1 MKKWFRLLLVLATL
15 SACTPERYSPFP
27 DSGRFAG
34 RREGLEGLGY
44 EKVMII
50 YTEGYNNLTV
60 DIEENLR
67 QLDEGYIPGMN
78 DKQALL
84 VYAHNALGRVDYSS
98 EVEPV
103 VYRIYSHYDK
113 IIRDT
118 IRRYPSDELSVK
130 PERVKDVLSF
140 IKQEFSSQSY
150 GLVFNSHASGWIPK
164 GYDSSSDD
172 VNPWSISPSWIGSEF
187 EGSYTNDHNLDV
199 DEFAQAI
206 PMHLDYIV
214 FDCCLMGGVETNYSL
229 REKTN
234 YIVAAPTEVISE
246 GFDYYKMTE
255 KLLKPH
261 ESVDLKGVCVDFFE
275 KFANGSYATVALY
288 DCSKMDELAKACKK
302 VFSNHP
308 DNTVLNVN
316 PRDVQDY
323 NYSFSYHYDFRDIL
337 AKMGASTEELAEID
351 AILEELVIYKNAT
364 PYFINTAINP
374 LTYSGM
380 SMYLPT
386 SSRDVLN
393 SLYKETPWNKA
404 TGLLK

>member
-1 MKKWFRLLLVLATL
+1 MKKWFRLLLLLAAL

-27 DSGRFAG
+27 DSSRFAG
-34 RREGLEGLGY
+34 RREGMEGLGY

-84 VYAHNALGRVDYSS
+84 VYAHNARGRVDYSS

-140 IKQEFSSQSY
+140 IKQEFPSQSY

-199 DEFAQAI
+199 DEFAKAI

-214 FDCCLMGGVETNYSL
+214 FDCCLMGGVE
-229 REKTN
+229 
-234 YIVAAPTEVISE
+234 IP
-246 GFDYYKMTE
+246 
-255 KLLKPH
+255 
-261 ESVDLKGVCVDFFE
+261 
-275 KFANGSYATVALY
+275 
-288 DCSKMDELAKACKK
+288 
-302 VFSNHP
+302 
-308 DNTVLNVN
+308 
-316 PRDVQDY
+316 
-323 NYSFSYHYDFRDIL
+323 
-337 AKMGASTEELAEID
+337 
-351 AILEELVIYKNAT
+351 
-364 PYFINTAINP
+364 
-374 LTYSGM
+374 
-380 SMYLPT
+380 
-386 SSRDVLN
+386 
-393 SLYKETPWNKA
+393 
-404 TGLLK
+404 